1 MTATTPV
8 LPTPAWYSSPSRSS
22 SPVTTSAVRCS
33 SKPSS
38 GCACRSRRN
47 AVSSAWSARMCSTG
61 LMNSLMK
68 SVIDSIRCCKPL
80 DAQARIDGIVQQ
92 IDNQI
97 DQHKNQADK
106 AQVRGHHRHVR
117 KSDGLDEEQAHARP
131 LEHGLGDNGEGDDRA
146 KLQAGNREHRHQS
159 V

>member
-61 LMNSLMK
+61 FMNSLMK
-68 SVIDSIRCCKPL
+68 SVIDSIRCCQPL

-97 DQHKNQADK
+97 DQHKNQANEAK
-106 AQVRGHHRHVR
+106 VRSHHRDVR
-117 KSDGLDEEQAHARP
+117 ESDCLDEEQTHARP
-131 LEHGLGDNGEGDDRA
+131 VGHGLGDQREGNDG
-146 KLQAGNREHRHQS
+146 AG
-159 V
+159 

>member
-1 MTATTPV
+1 MPSAV
-8 LPTPAWYSSPSRSS
+8 SSRT
-22 SPVTTSAVRCS
+22 TTSAVRCS

-61 LMNSLMK
+61 FMNSLMK
-68 SVIDSIRCCKPL
+68 SLIDSIRCRKPL

-97 DQHKNQADK
+97 DEHKNQADK

-117 KSDGLDEEQAHARP
+117 KSDCLDEEPTHARP
-131 LEHGLGDNGEGDDRA
+131 LEYGLGDDGEGDDRA
-146 KLQAGNREHRHQS
+146 KLQHGKREERH
-159 V
+159 